1 MKWLRMSMLSS
12 ISGKGLARV
21 LKKMTYRR
29 SSWFFGELP
38 YQKDLNV
45 HHSNDVI
52 HVKKNVCENLLET
65 LLNTDRKIRDHGH
78 AWADLKKMGIRPVL
92 WLDDLVKG
100 MELPTSCIGLSK
112 HNKKEFCWFSKN
124 VKVPSGYSMN
134 VSRILSLLD
143 PKVALSVKS
152 HD

>member
-38 YQKDLNV
+38 YQKDLNI

-78 AWADLKKMGIRPVL
+78 A
-92 WLDDLVKG
+92 
-100 MELPTSCIGLSK
+100 
-112 HNKKEFCWFSKN
+112 
-124 VKVPSGYSMN
+124 
-134 VSRILSLLD
+134 
-143 PKVALSVKS
+143 
-152 HD
+152 